1 MGYRS
6 HGRKNRRAEGVA
18 GVLSV
23 RGRCHARGMDVLRV
37 QRSGFTL
44 SLRMRVISLARNHNL
59 NVERLE
65 APDAA
70 VILLLKGEC

>member
-1 MGYRS
+1 
-6 HGRKNRRAEGVA
+6 
-18 GVLSV
+18 
-23 RGRCHARGMDVLRV
+23 MDVLRV

-70 VILLLKGEC
+70 AILLLKGEC